1 VADQSSCLS
10 SSATSGSKSPQP
22 VAVLVLMGVLMAAGV
37 ATLWNSGGALPD
49 AVAGLRA
56 GLQAHAAGEDPVY
69 VGFLLVPSFLILA
82 LQLARMVT
90 AGFLMRGS
98 VNACALLAVSMVPDL
113 IWSALTLLHDRSL
126 GMHPLLS
133 DITVLVGYLLC
144 LECATLRLR
153 YLKRD
158 HDTPTQNSGP
168 SLQEEGCVAQSPDGQ
183 PAV

>member
-1 VADQSSCLS
+1 
-10 SSATSGSKSPQP
+10 
-22 VAVLVLMGVLMAAGV
+22 MGVMMAAGV

-69 VGFLLVPSFLILA
+69 VGFLLIPSFLILA

-98 VNACALLAVSMVPDL
+98 VNACALLAVSMVPDV

-126 GMHPLLS
+126 GMHPLLT
-133 DITVLVGYLLC
+133 DITVLVGYLIC

-153 YLKRD
+153 YLKRGQD
-158 HDTPTQNSGP
+158 ATAQHSGSLPQNGDCA
-168 SLQEEGCVAQSPDGQ
+168 GQSPDGL